1 MALQIFILLTP
12 VPCAFGEQEVDE
24 SKYVSR
30 EEYEALKKELDEV
43 KSQLSELVK
52 EKREEK
58 AKPEPATIEKK
69 VEALDKRVTAVE
81 SAAEGS
87 GLGQTK
93 LLIAGD
99 TTAGFV
105 NQQGQNSTFNA
116 DFSPMLLWQLNEY
129 LFFEGGLDI
138 DIAGPDED
146 GEGSETDVEL
156 GAAYLTYLFGD
167 YSLFGAGYFAVPF
180 TAYHNHFDAPW
191 INKLPTDPLIYS
203 DGGIAPDSAVGIFT
217 TGAIPC
223 KRIYQLNYAIWL
235 TNGPALMT
243 DDPSTAGSL
252 NFDNYDDNNNDKAMG
267 FRIGILPVPQ
277 LRLGYSFQFSKV
289 SPSGFEE
296 VDSTLHGIDFDYVE
310 TIEPIKGIVTARGGW
325 VWSNLSTATYD
336 PTGSLGFG
344 PIRFNNDRNGGYAEI
359 AYRPTKADEQFLR
372 NLEFV
377 LRYDKLNIPSEAP
390 GGGDQEQWGYGLDY
404 WLTDRTVVKTAYI
417 NASEDDGDAFWMQIV
432 TGF

>member
-1 MALQIFILLTP
+1 
-12 VPCAFGEQEVDE
+12 
-24 SKYVSR
+24 
-30 EEYEALKKELDEV
+30 
-43 KSQLSELVK
+43 
-52 EKREEK
+52 
-58 AKPEPATIEKK
+58 
-69 VEALDKRVTAVE
+69 
-81 SAAEGS
+81 
-87 GLGQTK
+87 
-93 LLIAGD
+93 
-99 TTAGFV
+99 
-105 NQQGQNSTFNA
+105 
-116 DFSPMLLWQLNEY
+116 
-129 LFFEGGLDI
+129 
-138 DIAGPDED
+138 
-146 GEGSETDVEL
+146 
-156 GAAYLTYLFGD
+156 
-167 YSLFGAGYFAVPF
+167 
-180 TAYHNHFDAPW
+180 
-191 INKLPTDPLIYS
+191 
-203 DGGIAPDSAVGIFT
+203 
-217 TGAIPC
+217 
-223 KRIYQLNYAIWL
+223 
-235 TNGPALMT
+235 
-243 DDPSTAGSL
+243 
-252 NFDNYDDNNNDKAMG
+252 MG